1 MEGQRVE
8 RGRRRIRPK
17 YEITLHPCGL
27 RKKFKTAISIK
38 FNLAQVSIQNW
49 CGAMKPEGVGPPP
62 SLPSASQLGWAEVT
76 YDHLKRAALL
86 RNLRFHMEFPI
97 KIHCIRLPMSFQFQI
112 GRQIARRLVC
122 FTFGHRA
129 GSTCRCNIIP
139 IDLVIFFFFPPL
151 KFENRR
157 IRSVEDISLSFNAKK
172 D

>member
-1 MEGQRVE
+1 
-8 RGRRRIRPK
+8 
-17 YEITLHPCGL
+17 
-27 RKKFKTAISIK
+27 
-38 FNLAQVSIQNW
+38 
-49 CGAMKPEGVGPPP
+49 MKPEGVGPPP

-139 IDLVIFFFFPPL
+139 IDLVIFFFFPRWSSRTEGYDQL
-151 KFENRR
+151 KIFL
-157 IRSVEDISLSFNAKK
+157 SLLTRKKIDYLSAFNLFHEIIILLTIIAMILS
-172 D
+172 